1 MMRQVA
7 LGLPRRLT
15 ESRTA
20 SRYCVSDKPAP
31 TRLALLT
38 FPVARIDEIRALSL
52 SGRTLVPPRT
62 CALHKSPYLLWFA
75 ASAASVPP
83 ASPLSAAVHAYR
95 VPGARRVTACGW
107 RYILRSCARAVRWIT
122 DAPDSPPNNSPCPPG
137 SLVDAV
143 PTVVRW
149 LPPSAPLALCR
160 SPLPSPTDPRSSPA
174 PLPPLP
180 AHCSPSQT
188 RRRPS

>member
-75 ASAASVPP
+75 ASASSVPP

-95 VPGARRVTACGW
+95 VPGARRVSACGW
-107 RYILRSCARAVRWIT
+107 RCILRSCARADLRIQSRASFDGNRLTGLKLSKRIVKIGLTTIYLEGRETLSASRMRCCCW
-122 DAPDSPPNNSPCPPG
+122 SGMGN
-137 SLVDAV
+137 LVTAI
-143 PTVVRW
+143 
-149 LPPSAPLALCR
+149 L
-160 SPLPSPTDPRSSPA
+160 SST
-174 PLPPLP
+174 L
-180 AHCSPSQT
+180 
-188 RRRPS
+188 